1 MSVSRFIFL
10 IIIVLLF
17 SWPILLQTSFS
28 PWFLWL
34 YPFAVW
40 LLILVFTIIFSDEG
54 SHDKEASK
62 QSNTGSKS

>member
-40 LLILVFTIIFSDEG
+40 LFILVLSIIFSDERYD
-54 SHDKEASK
+54 DKQDPN
-62 QSNTGSKS
+62 QSSTGNKP